1 MVLFGLT
8 HLLRYVPFCFVWFA
22 YVVVQLSFF
31 ALKGYVVVY
40 RFVNV
45 AG

>member
-8 HLLRYVPFCFVWFA
+8 HLLRYVIVPFCFVWFA

-31 ALKGYVVVY
+31 AVKGYVAV
-40 RFVNV
+40 
-45 AG
+45 